1 MDTTIFV
8 GLGIVLLA
16 VIGILFRLKAMKGNR
31 QKLTVEL
38 VEKNQLTHDTIV
50 FTFTL
55 PSSRS
60 KLGLKV
66 GEHIEIEYKFI

>member
-1 MDTTIFV
+1 MANSTLLI
-8 GLGIVLLA
+8 GLGVAFIA
-16 VIGILFRLKAMKGNR
+16 IIAIFFRLRLLKGKR
-31 QKLTVEL
+31 QKIAVEL

-55 PSSRS
+55 PSSSS

-66 GEHIEIEYKFI
+66 G

>member
-1 MDTTIFV
+1 MDTTIFA
-8 GLGIVLLA
+8 GLGIVFFALIA
-16 VIGILFRLKAMKGNR
+16 IFFRLKAMKGNR

-55 PSSRS
+55 PNSRS

-66 GEHIEIEYKFI
+66 G